1 MTPDQR
7 RASAWT
13 PLADLAKLNETSVD
27 MVKACLHAAGI
38 EPMAITHDK
47 GIEDMAPYGKA
58 MDAIASHRG
67 KFTPAMSTDEVVR
80 KVVAKLIPEL
90 SSTIRILLNDAAE
103 AANGAGRK
111 AQNVVDTVLTQAES
125 IVGMQRKTNEAIA
138 AQAKQVNALSELV
151 QMLSKHVVRLGE
163 HVQTMEQSLDRLQV
177 YAVLPSTGEK
187 ATKPA
192 AKAAPKPAPAKK
204 AAARKVVKM
213 PRR

>member
-90 SSTIRILLNDAAE
+90 SSTIRILLGDATGVARE
-103 AANGAGRK
+103 AGQK
-111 AQNVVDTVLTQAES
+111 AQRVVDTVITQAEN
-125 IVGMQRKTNEAIA
+125 IVGMQRNTNERVQILGDLVKGLTASNIA
-138 AQAKQVNALSELV
+138 LIRALEADKADRARADLGPILPIPARAKKVA
-151 QMLSKHVVRLGE
+151 
-163 HVQTMEQSLDRLQV
+163 
-177 YAVLPSTGEK
+177 P
-187 ATKPA
+187 TKV
-192 AKAAPKPAPAKK
+192 PKPAPAKK
-204 AAARKVVKM
+204 VAAKPKPK